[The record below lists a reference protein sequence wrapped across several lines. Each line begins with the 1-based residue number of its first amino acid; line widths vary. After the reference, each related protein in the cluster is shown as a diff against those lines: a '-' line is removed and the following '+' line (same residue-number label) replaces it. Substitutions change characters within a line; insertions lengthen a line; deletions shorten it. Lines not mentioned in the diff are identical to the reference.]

1 MPIRDSSIPVLARHG
16 LPLTNMTHNADT
28 IRHNLPPV
36 NPIPKSRTLN
46 LRSAPAL
53 DFGLWTSDPCTRR
66 LAISNP
72 ADLRF
77 GVAPK
82 PLTTCRGLTIG
93 GGIVYPELNFTLPPM
108 LVNES
113 TMPEVRAQYQQ
124 IITSA
129 LHRAVELE
137 TPGLVVE
144 FETLPPMT
152 ENPAWGIELT
162 RILLDAMAEAHA
174 KHSLKSV
181 LRITPNDTREMVR
194 PPRMRS
200 GPLYEAM
207 LATFD
212 GCAAAGAE
220 LLSIESVGGKEVHDE
235 ALMMGDLRGVIFGL
249 CVLGVRDMRFLW
261 TQLAQIARKHGV
273 HCAGDTACGFG
284 NTAMVLA
291 EQKMIPRVFAAVVR
305 AVSAVRTL
313 VCYQCGAVGPGK
325 DCGYENPILKAITG
339 FPMAMEGK
347 TAACAHFSPL
357 GNIAAA
363 TCDTW
368 SNESVQNIKL
378 LAGMAPTCYVEQLIY
393 DCRLMNEALAD
404 GRDAALLYRKWM
416 VASDASR
423 DPQAYVLMPESSVA
437 IAQAIISA
445 PSAYDAG
452 KAAALTALRLI
463 REAHRDGALNLIP
476 REVPWLDRL
485 QQTVEALPAK
495 ESEFIDEMMGEVD
508 TTKFVAR
515 DYEIG

>member
-1 MPIRDSSIPVLARHG
+1 MHTPDLVTQNQAPSNPGSGV
-16 LPLTNMTHNADT
+16 HNAAPESSPT
-28 IRHNLPPV
+28 
-36 NPIPKSRTLN
+36 
-46 LRSAPAL
+46 SAFSLQPLA
-53 DFGLWTSDPCTRR
+53 FRFQR
-66 LAISNP
+66 LAIANP

-77 GVAPK
+77 GVAPR
-82 PLTTCRGLTIG
+82 PLTTRRGLTIG
-93 GGIVYPELNFTLPPM
+93 GGLVYPELNFTLPPM
-108 LVNES
+108 FVNES

-124 IITSA
+124 IITGA
-129 LHRAVELE
+129 LQRAVELE
-137 TPGLVVE
+137 APGLVIE

-162 RILLDAMAEAHA
+162 RILLDGMAEAHA
-174 KHSLKSV
+174 KHGLKSV
-181 LRITPNDTREMVR
+181 LRITPNDTREMER

-200 GPLYEAM
+200 GALYEAM

-261 TQLAQIARKHGV
+261 TQLDRIARKHGV
-273 HCAGDTACGFG
+273 YCAGDTACGFA

-313 VCYQCGAVGPGK
+313 VCYERGAVGPGK

-339 FPMAMEGK
+339 YPMAMEGK
-347 TAACAHFSPL
+347 TAACAHLSPL

-378 LAGMAPTCYVEQLIY
+378 LGGMAPTCYAEQLIY
-393 DCRLMNEALAD
+393 DCRLMNQALAD
-404 GRDAALLYRKWM
+404 GRDAALLYRKWL
-416 VASDASR
+416 VASDASG
-423 DPQAYVLMPESSVA
+423 DPQAYVLTPDSSIA
-437 IAQAIISA
+437 IAQAIVGA
-445 PSAYDAG
+445 ATAYDAG
-452 KAAALTALRLI
+452 KAAALVAIRLLRG
-463 REAHRDGALNLIP
+463 AHRDGALKLLP

-485 QQTVEALPAK
+485 QKTVEALPAK
-495 ESEFIDEMMGEVD
+495 EQEFIDEMMAEVD
-508 TTKFVAR
+508 TTKFVAA
-515 DYEIG
+515 DYEIS